1 MLNCEVVE
9 DENHIED
16 YCNDIACNIVANVKV
31 DCIKIFLEQLKI
43 EIKKVLFLEA
53 KSNIDNKIDKS
64 P

>member
-16 YCNDIACNIVANVKV
+16 YCNDIACNIVSNVKD
-31 DCIKIFLEQLKI
+31 DCIKLFLEQLKV

-53 KSNIDNKIDKS
+53 KNNIDNKIDKS